1 MWGMEP
7 LLLLFALMLLQKDGD
22 RKSSLDQFLKFYRE
36 NRDLIAAVFSMQPSQ
51 REAPPQPC
59 GAQPTKDSRPLPQGG
74 PSCPDAP
81 PAAQAKRP
89 APPRAEEKA
98 VQTAPPDVRILEE
111 YLRRASR

>member
-1 MWGMEP
+1 MEP

-51 REAPPQPC
+51 RETPPQPC
-59 GAQPTKDSRPLPQGG
+59 GAQ
-74 PSCPDAP
+74 
-81 PAAQAKRP
+81 RP
-89 APPRAEEKA
+89 APPGAEEKA
-98 VQTAPPDVRILEE
+98 AQTAPPDVRILEE

>member
-36 NRDLIAAVFSMQPSQ
+36 NRDFIAAVFSMQPSQ

-59 GAQPTKDSRPLPQGG
+59 GAQPTKDSRPSPQGG
-74 PSCPDAP
+74 SSCPDAP
-81 PAAQAKRP
+81 QAAQAERP
-89 APPRAEEKA
+89 APPGAEEKA
-98 VQTAPPDVRILEE
+98 AQIAPPDVRILEE